1 MLNIKDRRSAAR
13 RESRLVCEDFWG
25 VGGVVK
31 KVGDSKTG
39 TDGTCCRFVT
49 KTSNQSPQ
57 FCSLNPNMIQMLSNE
72 M

>member
-25 VGGVVK
+25 GGVVK

-39 TDGTCCRFVT
+39 TDGTCRRFVT

-57 FCSLNPNMIQMLSNE
+57 FCSLNPNMNQMLSKE